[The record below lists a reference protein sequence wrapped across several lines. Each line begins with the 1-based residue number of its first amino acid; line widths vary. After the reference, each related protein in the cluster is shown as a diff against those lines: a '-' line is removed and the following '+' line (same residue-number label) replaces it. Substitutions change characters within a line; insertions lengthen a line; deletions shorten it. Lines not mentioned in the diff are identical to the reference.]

1 MKAMILSGG
10 RGKRLRPVTD
20 IIPKPLIKING
31 KPLIEWKINYLK
43 KFGIMNIISEEL
55 NLGEINKNIEK
66 TSEDWPFVD

>member
-20 IIPKPLIKING
+20 TIPKPLIKING

-43 KFGIMNIISEEL
+43 KFGISY
-55 NLGEINKNIEK
+55 KNFLFSK
-66 TSEDWPFVD
+66 KKNDK